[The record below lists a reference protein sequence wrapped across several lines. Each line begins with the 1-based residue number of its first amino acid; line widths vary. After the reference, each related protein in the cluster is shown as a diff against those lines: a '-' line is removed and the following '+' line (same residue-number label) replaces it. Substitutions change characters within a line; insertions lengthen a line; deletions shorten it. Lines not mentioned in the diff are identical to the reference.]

1 MSGNSKMNE
10 SESPKNEK
18 PTVKELIGSTLAAGI
33 GVQSDKNR
41 ERDFKTGSFK
51 TFLLC
56 GIIFTVVFVLGLI
69 AIVKV
74 VLP

>member
-1 MSGNSKMNE
+1 MEENKKPENHSQEK
-10 SESPKNEK
+10 EK

-41 ERDFKTGSFK
+41 ERDFKKGSFK
-51 TFLLC
+51 TFLVC
-56 GIIFTVVFVLGLI
+56 GIIFTVLFVFGLI
-69 AIVKV
+69 AIVKM

>member
-1 MSGNSKMNE
+1 MKDNTDE
-10 SESPKNEK
+10 NEK
-18 PTVKELIGSTLAAGI
+18 PSFKELVGSTLAAGI

-41 ERDFKTGSFK
+41 ERDFKKGSFK

-56 GIIFTVVFVLGLI
+56 GIIFTVLFVFGLI
-69 AIVKV
+69 AIVKL

>member
-1 MSGNSKMNE
+1 MN
-10 SESPKNEK
+10 NEAKDKDK

-41 ERDFKTGSFK
+41 ERDFKKGSFK

-56 GIIFTVVFVLGLI
+56 GVIFTVLFVFGLI
-69 AIVKV
+69 AIVKL

>member
-1 MSGNSKMNE
+1 MKE
-10 SESPKNEK
+10 SQPSEQDK

-51 TFLLC
+51 TFLIC
-56 GIIFTVVFVLGLI
+56 GIVFTVVFIFGLI
-69 AIVKV
+69 AIVRL